1 MCNMSSGREIFLIF
15 LLFLIHVKRIK
26 DGNALNKNVYYY
38 YYYYCYYY
46 YYYYILVVPFQFF
59 SGKVIIFIDNKVNYN
74 ILFTYDF
81 A

>member
-1 MCNMSSGREIFLIF
+1 MSSGLEIFLIF

-26 DGNALNKNVYYY
+26 DGNALNKNV
-38 YYYYCYYY
+38 YYY

>member
-1 MCNMSSGREIFLIF
+1 MSSGLEIFLIF

-38 YYYYCYYY
+38 YYYYD
-46 YYYYILVVPFQFF
+46 ILVVPFQFS

>member
-1 MCNMSSGREIFLIF
+1 MCNMSSGLEIFLIF

-26 DGNALNKNVYYY
+26 DGNALNKNVYYNY
-38 YYYYCYYY
+38 YYYD
-46 YYYYILVVPFQFF
+46 ILVVPFQFF

>member
-26 DGNALNKNVYYY
+26 DGNALNKNEYYY
-38 YYYYCYYY
+38 YYYYYYY
-46 YYYYILVVPFQFF
+46 DILVVPFQFF

-74 ILFTYDF
+74 ILFTYNF

>member
-1 MCNMSSGREIFLIF
+1 MSSGLEIFLIF

-38 YYYYCYYY
+38 YYYD
-46 YYYYILVVPFQFF
+46 ILVVPFQFF
-59 SGKVIIFIDNKVNYN
+59 SGKVIIFIDNKINYN

>member
-1 MCNMSSGREIFLIF
+1 MCNMSSGREMFLIF

-38 YYYYCYYY
+38 YYYD
-46 YYYYILVVPFQFF
+46 ILVVPFQFF

>member
-1 MCNMSSGREIFLIF
+1 MCNMSSGLEIFLIF

-26 DGNALNKNVYYY
+26 DGNALNKSVYYY
-38 YYYYCYYY
+38 YYYD
-46 YYYYILVVPFQFF
+46 ILVVPFQFF

>member
-1 MCNMSSGREIFLIF
+1 MCNMSSGLEIFLIF

-38 YYYYCYYY
+38 YYYD
-46 YYYYILVVPFQFF
+46 ILVVPFHFF
-59 SGKVIIFIDNKVNYN
+59 SGKVIMFIDNKVNYN

>member
-38 YYYYCYYY
+38 YYYY
-46 YYYYILVVPFQFF
+46 YILVVPFQFF

>member
-1 MCNMSSGREIFLIF
+1 MCNMSSGLEIFLIF

-26 DGNALNKNVYYY
+26 DGYALNKNVYYY
-38 YYYYCYYY
+38 YYYY

-59 SGKVIIFIDNKVNYN
+59 SGKVIIIFLVNKANYN

>member
-1 MCNMSSGREIFLIF
+1 MCNMSSGLEMFLIF

-38 YYYYCYYY
+38 YYYYD
-46 YYYYILVVPFQFF
+46 ILVVPFQFF

>member
-1 MCNMSSGREIFLIF
+1 MFLIF

-38 YYYYCYYY
+38 YYYYD
-46 YYYYILVVPFQFF
+46 ILVVPFQFF
-59 SGKVIIFIDNKVNYN
+59 SGKVIIFIDNKVNDN

>member
-1 MCNMSSGREIFLIF
+1 MYNMSSGLEIFLIF

-26 DGNALNKNVYYY
+26 DDNALNKNV
-38 YYYYCYYY
+38 CYYY
-46 YYYYILVVPFQFF
+46 YDILVVSFKPF
-59 SGKVIIFIDNKVNYN
+59 SRKVIIIFIDNKDDYN

>member
-1 MCNMSSGREIFLIF
+1 MCKMSSGLEMFLIF

-38 YYYYCYYY
+38 YYYYD
-46 YYYYILVVPFQFF
+46 ILVVPFQFF

>member
-1 MCNMSSGREIFLIF
+1 MCNMSSGLEIFLIF

-26 DGNALNKNVYYY
+26 DGNALNKNVDYYY
-38 YYYYCYYY
+38 YYD
-46 YYYYILVVPFQFF
+46 ILVVPFQFF

-74 ILFTYDF
+74 ILFTYYF

>member
-1 MCNMSSGREIFLIF
+1 MCNMSSGLEIFLIF

-38 YYYYCYYY
+38 YYYYD
-46 YYYYILVVPFQFF
+46 ILVVPFQFF